1 MKYFFSMD
9 VCEISQSVQQKYTAR
24 KVIKYEV
31 FSGQF
36 FPVFGPNTGKYLPE
50 KTPYLDIFHV
60 VLLA

>member
-9 VCEISQSVQQKYTAR
+9 VCEISQSVQQKYTVR

-36 FPVFGPNTGKYLPE
+36 FPVFGPNTGKYQKKLHIW
-50 KTPYLDIFHV
+50 TFFT
-60 VLLA
+60 

>member
-9 VCEISQSVQQKYTAR
+9 VCEISQSVQQKYTVR

-36 FPVFGPNTGKYLPE
+36 FPVFGPNTGKYLTE

>member
-1 MKYFFSMD
+1 MD
-9 VCEISQSVQQKYTAR
+9 VCEISQSVQQKYTVR
-24 KVIKYEV
+24 KVIRYEV

>member
-9 VCEISQSVQQKYTAR
+9 VCEISQSVQQKYTVR
-24 KVIKYEV
+24 KVINYAV
-31 FSGQF
+31 LSGQII
-36 FPVFGPNTGKYLPE
+36 PVFGPNTGKYLPE